1 LLMATADHAPV
12 PDRTGEPAAC
22 PKRREGVAAQV
33 ADGEAVLLDIESG
46 EYFSLNS
53 VGSRIWELCDGTRT
67 AAEIISVICD
77 EFDVAADVATAD
89 THEILGELES
99 ERLVVRA

>member
-1 LLMATADHAPV
+1 MATD
-12 PDRTGEPAAC
+12 DRGPASGRTQKPMAL

-33 ADGEAVLLDIESG
+33 ADGEAVLLNIESG

-67 AAEIISVICD
+67 TAEIVSVICD
-77 EFDVAADVATAD
+77 EFDVAEDVALAD
-89 THEILGELES
+89 AREILGELER
-99 ERLVVRA
+99 ERLIVRA

>member
-1 LLMATADHAPV
+1 MTTSDH
-12 PDRTGEPAAC
+12 GPASGRGSDPIAC

-46 EYFSLNS
+46 EYFALNS
-53 VGSRIWELCDGTRT
+53 VGSRIWELCDGTKT
-67 AAEIISVICD
+67 AAEIVSVICD